1 MPYHCRVTTALLHS
15 MQVVGIMGSLAGER
29 MLGFYFLRGL
39 HFRSILSLS
48 GQLIYAF
55 LVESSD
61 KSIVKTRDSTFINS
75 GPLDVDAGY
84 RES

>member
-1 MPYHCRVTTALLHS
+1 
-15 MQVVGIMGSLAGER
+15 MQVVGIMGRALRERECRVFFFEGLAFSGNSQPSR
-29 MLGFYFLRGL
+29 A
-39 HFRSILSLS
+39 
-48 GQLIYAF
+48 GQLIYAL
-55 LVESSD
+55 LVDSLD